1 MLSEKVGEAYFDLHY
16 RMDGLAKDLRV
27 AKTTVVNQVDQLKRD
42 VDSKTQGM
50 FGRVSEQ
57 LGGMGAAVGA
67 LRNLVVAGFAVQMVQ
82 AVGSFAARVAQ
93 TGSDFTRMRA
103 QIEQNLGP
111 GAFDAVI
118 NSANRLGVGIKD
130 AADATARFGMAAQD
144 IGLSRDEVIKLTET
158 VIRLG
163 RIGNSSGQE
172 MAAGMYQLSQ
182 SLASGKFQGDELRS
196 VLETMPEVART
207 LARELGVS
215 IGKLREMGSEGELT
229 ASVVSRALLAAADDA
244 RERFEK
250 LPDTLEQ
257 GQARWSNAVDQ
268 MFAALDKAWHASPA
282 AQWLL
287 KFGSSFAEGLTVDLG
302 GGDQATQLRVL
313 QERLESLR
321 GGNLFGENNRLIEE
335 VEQQLKAVMMLRD
348 AGDNTRTNGG
358 RGPDYSDPTL
368 KALYGWGRDPAEEK
382 KDSLGVLRDIA
393 DARKAAQADQE
404 RLNQKAETEAERHK
418 AAMTRLEDARR
429 EDLRR
434 DIEATVKEEEDRL
447 QKVKET
453 NEKLA
458 RVNQETRRNEL
469 EAERKK
475 RQHDIETDP
484 AGYYARTHD
493 AELAPIYDASTGAQ
507 DTLKE
512 LADQSQQY
520 GRMIGDG
527 IKAGADTAAQALTEF
542 AMTGK
547 FQIKSLLKDFAEL
560 ALNQAFR
567 MAINAGLGAA
577 GSYFFGAPGAP
588 QGGATGDHA
597 GRIGYARGGVFDRGS
612 VVPLARGG
620 VVSSAHLIPLARG
633 SALIGEAGPEAVMPL
648 GRDSSG
654 RLGVRGGGGGGTNVT
669 IIDQRGHGAPAA
681 EVQKTPNDSGG
692 MDISVMIRAEVQK
705 AIGGGHADRAMRERF
720 AMQPAVRR

>member
-42 VDSKTQGM
+42 VDNKTQGM
-50 FGRVSEQ
+50 FGKVSEQ

-82 AVGSFAARVAQ
+82 AVGTFAARVAQ

-196 VLETMPEVART
+196 VLEQMPEVART

-302 GGDQATQLRVL
+302 GGDQATQMRVL
-313 QERLESLR
+313 QERLEKARQFNWLGS
-321 GGNLFGENNRLIEE
+321 NQAQIEQL
-335 VEQQLKAVMMLRD
+335 EQQLKAVTMFSRMAGDGSHGD
-348 AGDNTRTNGG
+348 AG
-358 RGPDYSDPTL
+358 GPAKFSGPSAWSLYGTPTL
-368 KALYGWGRDPAEEK
+368 EDAKAMKGYRD
-382 KDSLGVLRDIA
+382 D
-393 DARKAAQADQE
+393 AAQIAKEAQAEQE

-418 AAMTRLEDARR
+418 AAMARLEDARR

-469 EAERKK
+469 EAERRK

-512 LADQSQQY
+512 LAGQSQQY

-527 IKAGADTAAQALTEF
+527 IKAGADTAAQALTNF
-542 AMTGK
+542 SLTGRANLK
-547 FQIKSLLKDFAEL
+547 ELLKSFGEI

-567 MAINAGLGAA
+567 MMIGSALGAA
-577 GSYFFGAPGAP
+577 GNYFFGAPGAQ

-597 GRIGYARGGVFDRGS
+597 GLAGFARGGVFDRGS

-692 MDISVMIRAEVQK
+692 LDISVIIRAEVQK